1 MTPRATVVAVNEP
14 GAALSRLSAAL
25 QHEGYDVLVATSE
38 RDVPD
43 LLRAHHVDCVVVPFE
58 SASGLAREYTATSGI
73 PLLQTVP
80 ADDDGLVV
88 RTLDAGADDCAPLSA
103 DFGVLKARLRA
114 LVRRKRLD
122 EQRHAAVIG
131 AVADKDAELVS
142 LNYAI
147 SHDLRAPLRAID
159 GFSRILFEECAGTL
173 EAKHA
178 DYLQRI
184 GAAASELGVLI
195 DDLLQLSRVGRSE
208 LRKGRVDLTELARRV
223 AGDLQARSDRQ
234 VEVDVDAALSVYAD
248 RTLMRVALEHLIGNS
263 WKFTALSA
271 GPRIA
276 CRAQHADARTGMAAR
291 EGRMSVTEL
300 RQRQST
306 LESVRLD
313 LPRWGLGPGSRLPVE
328 QQPVSDAAETGSL
341 SPRSSC
347 GSSSAA
353 TRRGRGHRGRSHGLH
368 REGRRRP

>member
-184 GAAASELGVLI
+184 SAAASELGVLI

-234 VEVDVDAALSVYAD
+234 VEVDVEAALSVYAD

-276 CRAQHADARTGMAAR
+276 CRAQHADGQTVIVVSDNGVGFDQALSGKLFQPFQRLHTSAEFEGAGIGLAVVHKIINR
-291 EGRMSVTEL
+291 HGGRVWAEGRAGEGASFYF
-300 RQRQST
+300 T
-306 LESVRLD
+306 LPPAPDGE
-313 LPRWGLGPGSRLPVE
+313 PR
-328 QQPVSDAAETGSL
+328 
-341 SPRSSC
+341 
-347 GSSSAA
+347 
-353 TRRGRGHRGRSHGLH
+353 
-368 REGRRRP
+368 